1 VTDPLLPVG
10 DGHTALSEEDRQ
22 GLIPSHI
29 ATRGELFDAEQ
40 TNIAEALF
48 RRAPSPD
55 QLLDDRYL
63 RDLHRAMFGNVWKWA
78 GQYRRRETNIGI
90 EPNEIPVAVRTL
102 VDDAR
107 SWIEHGAYEAD
118 ELSVRFHHGLVAVH
132 PFANG
137 NGRHGRIA
145 VDYLALAVGRER
157 FTWGAGLDVDTD
169 ELRATYRRSLQRAD
183 AGEIADLVA
192 FARS

>member
-1 VTDPLLPVG
+1 MTDPLLPVG